1 MSRQK
6 LDEIGEALRSLTESY
21 GATLLLMERTYLMLC
36 QEVAI
41 DPDVYWR
48 QHAGRP
54 SLRESNNLQ
63 TDRRT
68 FTVHYSGRTC
78 FLGNTLAFD
87 LLAYLAKHP
96 NIYISR
102 ERLLDEVWK
111 ASRST
116 SAIKSV
122 VSILREKLCK
132 AGMDG
137 LARAIDG
144 SVRGHYALR
153 ATVN

>member
-1 MSRQK
+1 MSRRK
-6 LDEIGEALRSLTESY
+6 LDEIGEALQSLTESY
-21 GATLLLMERTYLMLC
+21 RATLILMERTYLMLC
-36 QEVAI
+36 QEVTV

-48 QHAGRP
+48 QHAERP
-54 SLRESNNLQ
+54 SLREPKKLQ
-63 TDRRT
+63 TDLRT

-78 FLGNTLAFD
+78 FLGNTLAFG

-102 ERLLDEVWK
+102 EQLLDEVWK

-153 ATVN
+153 INAN